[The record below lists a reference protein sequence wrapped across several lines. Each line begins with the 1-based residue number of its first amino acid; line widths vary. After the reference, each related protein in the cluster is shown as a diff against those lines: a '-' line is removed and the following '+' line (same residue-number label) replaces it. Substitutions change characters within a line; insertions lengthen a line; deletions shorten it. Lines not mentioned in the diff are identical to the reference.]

1 MRKIAYNNS
10 AFTIRLEY
18 PIGWN
23 PVTISGVTLAV
34 HNDEGGE
41 LEAASACSLL
51 QTAGMAASVAV
62 GDTTFGVDIGVVT
75 YNPGDRLLIPAGN
88 SGPAEEVEVQSYNA
102 TDGIV
107 TLKRAFRYAHS
118 SQTVY
123 GLFCTYD
130 LDTST
135 VATWTKGLQVVL
147 TWTPAGSDD
156 IPFKE
161 RGEIVSFLLG
171 FPDFTQRFA
180 VLYPSEYRI
189 KEDTIQ
195 EIFEEAKIAV
205 QMDLSSR
212 DLNLDRL
219 VDTAFILPAI
229 MAKARW
235 IITMSGGD
243 KWSYEREVAHDE
255 YNRLI
260 EIATNQPI
268 WTDDNQDSVQ
278 DDVEIDDY
286 AGFLGMERGF

>member
-18 PIGWN
+18 PIGWDASSI
-23 PVTISGVTLAV
+23 TGVTLAV
-34 HNDEGGE
+34 ANDEGGA
-41 LEAASACSLL
+41 LLAASACTL
-51 QTAGMAASVAV
+51 ASDTTMSSGTSV
-62 GDTTFGVDIGVVT
+62 GDTTATIGTGVQT
-75 YNPGDRLLIPAGN
+75 YLPGDRILLPTSN
-88 SGPAEEVEVQSYNA
+88 NGPSEEAEIQSYNSS
-102 TDGIV
+102 TGVI
-107 TLKRAFRYAHS
+107 TFKRALRYAHAAG
-118 SQTVY
+118 TIKA
-123 GLFCTYD
+123 LFCTYD

-135 VATWTKGLQVVL
+135 VATWEKGLQVVL

-156 IPFKE
+156 IPLKE
-161 RGEIVSFLLG
+161 RGEIVSFALG
-171 FPDFTQRFA
+171 FPDFTQRFKI
-180 VLYPSEYRI
+180 LYPREYRI

-195 EIFEEAKIAV
+195 EIFDEAKIAV

-235 IITMSGGD
+235 LITMSGGD
-243 KWSYEREVAHDE
+243 KWADERETARDE

-260 EIATNQPI
+260 EIVTNQPI
-268 WTDDNQDSVQ
+268 WTDDNQDGVQ